1 MYQVSAFNIA
11 GNSQPSNT
19 AQVTTPDGPP
29 AAPSNLSAA
38 NVTQISLTLNWQ
50 DNSNNETGFTVQ
62 IATDIGFTNILQT
75 VTTLANV
82 TTLDF
87 TGLTP
92 GTTYY
97 FQVAAS
103 NAIGTS
109 AWSAPLAVTTA
120 PATIPLAP
128 SNMTTANNTQTS
140 ITLNWQDNSNNE
152 AGFTVQI
159 ATNNTF
165 TNNLQ
170 TFTAGPNATSW
181 NFTGLTRNT
190 KYYFRVAAFNAAGT
204 SEWAPPINDKTLR

>member
-1 MYQVSAFNIA
+1 
-11 GNSQPSNT
+11 
-19 AQVTTPDGPP
+19 
-29 AAPSNLSAA
+29 
-38 NVTQISLTLNWQ
+38 
-50 DNSNNETGFTVQ
+50 
-62 IATDIGFTNILQT
+62 
-75 VTTLANV
+75 V

-97 FQVAAS
+97 FRVQAFNVA
-103 NAIGTS
+103 GPS
-109 AWSAPLAVTTA
+109 AWSAPLAVITA
-120 PATIPLAP
+120 ATIPAAP
-128 SNMTTANNTQTS
+128 SGMTTANNTQTS

-190 KYYFRVAAFNAAGT
+190 KYYFRVAAFNAAGI
-204 SEWAPPINDKTLR
+204 SPWAPTINDKTLR